1 MLEIGAKAAWVPHD
15 EYEIKP
21 YIAEHYPQL
30 FQNAN
35 AKIIAT
41 TPERSFWEKITIL
54 HAEAHRPEGS
64 LIRERYSRHYYD
76 TVMIANSYVKQKTFN
91 DLLLLK
97 NVAEFKD
104 KFYNAG
110 WANYKNAK
118 PGTIKLLPPQHSL
131 PELHRDYLKMESMIY
146 KQNMSFDDILKSL
159 AQLEEEINNL

>member
-1 MLEIGAKAAWVPHD
+1 LLEIGAKAAWVPHD

-64 LIRERYSRHYYD
+64 LIRECYSRHYYD
-76 TVMIANSYVKQKTFN
+76 TVMITNSYVKQKAFN

-104 KFYNAG
+104 KFYHAG